1 MAEPANRIGQG
12 GGKTMDSLKQIEAGQ
27 KVTWEKN
34 SSYFSR
40 KKKKPKP
47 PIKED
52 KNKNRVDVRA

>member
-1 MAEPANRIGQG
+1 
-12 GGKTMDSLKQIEAGQ
+12 MDSLKQIEAGQ